1 MNCLIETEIQQYLD
15 RELTGDRFHEVEQH
29 LKECSDCRL
38 TYNQAQESKSQ
49 IFAFLDEYTSFEIP
63 QEIPIFKIEP
73 KKSSL
78 KKYILI
84 TSVAASILLFIGIG
98 NRLYNQRN
106 MQQQLNN
113 ITKATFEI
121 TRNTDLNK
129 MVHNKQII
137 VVTTNSS
144 GEVIESP
151 LAE

>member
-29 LKECSDCRL
+29 LKECSVCRL

-49 IFAFLDEYTSFEIP
+49 IFAFLDEYTSFDIP
-63 QEIPIFKIEP
+63 QKIPIFKIEP

>member
-1 MNCLIETEIQQYLD
+1 MNCLSETDIQQYLD
-15 RELTGDRFHEVEQH
+15 LELTEDRKDEMEQH
-29 LKECSDCRL
+29 LKECSVFRL

-49 IFAFLDEYTSFEIP
+49 IFAFLDEYSSFDIP

-73 KKSSL
+73 KISGL

-84 TSVAASILLFIGIG
+84 TSIAASMLLFIGIG
-98 NRLYNQRN
+98 IRINNQRN
-106 MQQQLNN
+106 LQKQLNN
-113 ITKATFEI
+113 ITKATYEI

-144 GEVIESP
+144 GEVIETS
-151 LAE
+151 LTE

>member
-29 LKECSDCRL
+29 LKECSVCML

-49 IFAFLDEYTSFEIP
+49 IFAFLDEYTSFDIP
-63 QEIPIFKIEP
+63 QQIPVFKVEL
-73 KKSSL
+73 KKSNF
-78 KKYILI
+78 KKYILV
-84 TSVAASILLFIGIG
+84 TSVAASLLLFIGIG
-98 NRLYNQRN
+98 IRISNQRN
-106 MQQQLNN
+106 NQKQLNN
-113 ITKATFEI
+113 ITKASFEI

-129 MVHNKQII
+129 MLHNKQII
-137 VVTTNSS
+137 VVTANSA